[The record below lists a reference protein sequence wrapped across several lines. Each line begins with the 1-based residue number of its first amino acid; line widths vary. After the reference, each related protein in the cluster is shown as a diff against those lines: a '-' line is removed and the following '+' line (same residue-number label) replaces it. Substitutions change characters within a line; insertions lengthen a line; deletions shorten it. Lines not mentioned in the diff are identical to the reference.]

1 MRVSDATIFSRASE
15 QRQKILGMLGAV
27 TDLSQLLGV
36 VKEAFNFRLQ
46 FPTSTINQELSN
58 AIEVKRAELA
68 LLPDLES
75 ISKNTYFFRKGD
87 MQSVDT
93 AYKVVSYNEAREEIV
108 ISLVNNPSVEEKMSV
123 KDFQKSFDLLLG
135 VEGEPVVLSQEE
147 KINLELTNENL
158 DAIKSDPSTT
168 FGEANPFLNEDD
180 SSLEDDIGNNS
191 KC

>member
-1 MRVSDATIFSRASE
+1 MEQNNQNQINLSQVSDIQLKAFAYDE
-15 QRQKILGMLGAV
+15 LGKIEMAQANL
-27 TDLSQLLGV
+27 
-36 VKEAFNFRLQ
+36 R
-46 FPTSTINQELSN
+46 TINQELSN